1 MRRILGV
8 GFLSMWV
15 TLLPAQQIS
24 FSAIPYVYPNGYTV
38 DMSVGANW
46 NWMTPGFPPRTGNM
60 GLRSQFQTWN
70 GVPLNVGSYSRSYR
84 SFGRQRVPF
93 LGRTPFVG
101 GLFQNNWQTRSFN
114 HSNFSIRST
123 LVDPAGN
130 PVYRQGTQPFNRIP
144 GIPRMHGLVP

>member
-8 GFLSMWV
+8 GFLFMWV
-15 TLLPAQQIS
+15 AVSPAQQLS
-24 FSAIPYVYPNGYTV
+24 FSAIPYVHPNGHTI

-46 NWMTPGFPPRTGNM
+46 SWVTPGFPPRAGNM

-101 GLFQNNWQTRSFN
+101 GLFQNNWQARSFN
-114 HSNFSIRST
+114 YSNFSIRST

>member
-1 MRRILGV
+1 MKRILAA
-8 GFLSMWV
+8 GFLFAWV
-15 TLLPAQQIS
+15 AVSPAQQLS
-24 FSAIPYVYPNGYTV
+24 FSAVPYVNPDGHTI
-38 DMSVGANW
+38 DMSVRANW
-46 NWMTPGFPPRTGNM
+46 SWMTPAPLPRGGNM
-60 GLRSQFQTWN
+60 GVQTQFQTWN
-70 GVPLNVGSYSRSYR
+70 GVPLNVGGYSRSYR
-84 SFGRQRVPF
+84 SFGRQRIPF

-130 PVYRQGTQPFNRIP
+130 PVYRQETQPFYRIP